1 MAAKSRKQVSAVAD
15 ATAEN
20 IVEKTA
26 AAEVAN
32 EVPAAAAVAEAP
44 AETAADA
51 AASREITSLCP
62 VVVCAFAGTEEKMQA
77 IWERHYRGDF
87 KVITVAPDAS
97 IKDIVAEGIADETVD
112 DIFALV
118 PANTFPCSE
127 IRYEEL
133 FLPVVYLYKT
143 GKAVYNHSLPK
154 AIDKAV
160 AVELLADDSLDD
172 ETFCRR
178 LSEAST
184 RPVKVG
190 FSFGNFVMPVVRAT
204 PCENKVIEGLLCYK
218 YLACSPE
225 GFNAIQPLVDT
236 TILKS

>member
-1 MAAKSRKQVSAVAD
+1 MATKSRKQVSAVAS

-20 IVEKTA
+20 IVGKKATKIAPEEKEASIA
-26 AAEVAN
+26 A
-32 EVPAAAAVAEAP
+32 AEAP
-44 AETAADA
+44 AETVA
-51 AASREITSLCP
+51 AATREITSLCP
-62 VVVCAFAGTEEKMQA
+62 VVVCAFTGTEAKMQA
-77 IWERHYRGDF
+77 IWERLYRGDF
-87 KVITVAPDAS
+87 KVVTVDPDAS
-97 IKDIVAEGIADETVD
+97 IKDTVAELVADETVAD
-112 DIFALV
+112 TFALV

-133 FLPVVYLYKT
+133 LLPVVYLYKT
-143 GKAVYNHSLPK
+143 GKTVYNHSLPK

-160 AVELLADDSLDD
+160 AVELLADDTIDD

-225 GFNAIQPLVDT
+225 GFNAVQPLVDT
-236 TILKS
+236 TIMKS

>member
-1 MAAKSRKQVSAVAD
+1 M
-15 ATAEN
+15 
-20 IVEKTA
+20 
-26 AAEVAN
+26 
-32 EVPAAAAVAEAP
+32 AEAP

-77 IWERHYRGDF
+77 IWDRHYRGDF
-87 KVITVAPDAS
+87 KVITVAPDVS
-97 IKDIVAEGIADETVD
+97 IKDIVAEIIADETVAD
-112 DIFALV
+112 TFALV

-133 FLPVVYLYKT
+133 LMPVVYLYKT

-160 AVELLADDSLDD
+160 AVELMADDSLDD

-190 FSFGNFVMPVVRAT
+190 FSFGNFVHAGRSRHSLRKQGHRRFA
-204 PCENKVIEGLLCYK
+204 LL
-218 YLACSPE
+218 
-225 GFNAIQPLVDT
+225 
-236 TILKS
+236 